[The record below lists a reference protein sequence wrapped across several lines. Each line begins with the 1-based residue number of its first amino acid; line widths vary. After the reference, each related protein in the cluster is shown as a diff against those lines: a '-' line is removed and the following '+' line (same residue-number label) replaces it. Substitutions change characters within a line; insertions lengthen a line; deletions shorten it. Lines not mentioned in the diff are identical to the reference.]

1 MLIMWM
7 KLSTIPFLSGCRPT
21 REGFVI
27 VIDIIHSNFR
37 HLKNPQSRMLSVILL
52 LRMGRFCS
60 DGTILQRIVPLL
72 LLGLEDPI
80 AHVRAASVRVL
91 RSLLA
96 LVVAPSLLESNIFP
110 LYIFPSLSR
119 VAKDSELVVRV
130 AFAECIGVFA
140 ETAKHFL
147 DTAHVLSLSRVAADS
162 VGMQQQQQSEGGGSM
177 YLDFP
182 YDQKLDF
189 VREQFHRWIKELVV
203 EGSAAGS
210 LGSSLRSSSGVIA
223 PAVLSSSSLLSSA
236 ADGRRAST
244 LKRMFLTDIIRL
256 CVFFGQESTMDKLL
270 TQLLTF
276 LNDPDWELR

>member
-1 MLIMWM
+1 M
-7 KLSTIPFLSGCRPT
+7 
-21 REGFVI
+21 I

-162 VGMQQQQQSEGGGSM
+162 VGMQQQQQSQEGGGGGGGTM

-210 LGSSLRSSSGVIA
+210 IGSSLRSSSGVIA
-223 PAVLSSSSLLSSA
+223 PAVLSSSSLLTSA
-236 ADGRRAST
+236 ADARRAST

>member
-1 MLIMWM
+1 MEP
-7 KLSTIPFLSGCRPT
+7 TFPFLSGCRPT

-27 VIDIIHSNFR
+27 VVDIIHSNFR

-147 DTAHVLSLSRVAADS
+147 DTAHALSVSRVAAES
-162 VGMQQQQQSEGGGSM
+162 VGIQQQQQQQSEGGSM
-177 YLDFP
+177 LYLDFP

-210 LGSSLRSSSGVIA
+210 IGSSLRSSSGSVIA
-223 PAVLSSSSLLSSA
+223 PSSSSLLTSA
-236 ADGRRAST
+236 ADARRAST

>member
-162 VGMQQQQQSEGGGSM
+162 VGMQQQQSEGGGSM